1 MLKGALI
8 SYMPTFLTAVP
19 NVIVFQ
25 ISPETI
31 SHSWSQPAP
40 ASQSADGERSRFDPL
55 AVTGVPGEKFSFTL
69 MMDANDEIADI
80 ATNPV
85 AARSPRPTALIP
97 ILPRWRCCNSR

>member
-25 ISPETI
+25 ISPETM

-55 AVTGVPGEKFSFTL
+55 AVTGVPGEKFSFTRVKPLFARLGLALWTMAIAAGVIGDGL
-69 MMDANDEIADI
+69 M
-80 ATNPV
+80 
-85 AARSPRPTALIP
+85 TA
-97 ILPRWRCCNSR
+97 S